1 VILFT
6 KGATEIK
13 IYHPDDYKEL
23 RSDEQVIMYVPLKTQ
38 SQEYIEYDELRKL
51 DFDDKGNRKTPLADD
66 S

>member
-1 VILFT
+1 MILFT

-23 RSDEQVIMYVPLKTQ
+23 RSDEQVFMYVPLKTQ
-38 SQEYIEYDELRKL
+38 SQEHIEYEELRKL
-51 DFDDKGNRKTPLADD
+51 DFDDKGNRKTSLADD

>member
-6 KGATEIK
+6 KGSTEIK

-23 RSDEQVIMYVPLKTQ
+23 RSDEQVFMYVPLKTQ
-38 SQEYIEYDELRKL
+38 SQEYIEYDDLRKL
-51 DFDDKGNRKTPLADD
+51 DFDDKGNRKTSLADD